1 MQGPVPESFRSAR
14 NPTVTSVLT
23 DLPSKDS
30 QVQRLVFQPP
40 HAGVAPWGTVACEV
54 AMTPPCRLV
63 QADSLSDAA
72 RADAAEAPV
81 LELLT
86 AANDGMTESDA
97 LDALRKWV
105 DAGQSTG
112 DARPQTLAVHGVQ
125 IVWAH
130 LLPNA
135 GGTRSA
141 RIGVAAPAER
151 LPRVVPA
158 ILEFACLE
166 EAVQTL
172 EQTLAQAWPEL
183 EEDGPLAFDFDH
195 RSERRRSVLAR
206 RFQQVLGIRAKWA
219 QLQPPLHRPL
229 VYPPTL
235 ASQVGERL
243 RERVRLAERWESLG
257 GQIEVFQNVYE
268 LCAQRAQD
276 WRLAWKGH
284 TLEVLIILLLLLQTV
299 LLVFELFA
307 SRET

>member
-1 MQGPVPESFRSAR
+1 
-14 NPTVTSVLT
+14 VLT
-23 DLPSKDS
+23 DLPWKHS
-30 QVQRLVFQPP
+30 QVQRLVFQP
-40 HAGVAPWGTVACEV
+40 AQSGIAAWGTVACEL
-54 AMTPPCRLV
+54 AMTPPCRLL
-63 QADSLSDAA
+63 QADTLSDAA
-72 RADAAEAPV
+72 RAGAVQAPV

-86 AANDGMTESDA
+86 ATNDGMTESDA
-97 LDALRKWV
+97 LDALRTWIAA
-105 DAGQSTG
+105 DGRAGCAG
-112 DARPQTLAVHGVQ
+112 PQTLAVHGVQ
-125 IVWAH
+125 VAWA
-130 LLPNA
+130 PGVTSA
-135 GGTRSA
+135 GGTRPA
-141 RIGVAAPAER
+141 RIGVAALAER

-158 ILEFACLE
+158 ILEFACLQ

-172 EQTLAQAWPEL
+172 EQTLAQAWPQL

-195 RSERRRSVLAR
+195 RSERRRSTLAG
-206 RFQQVLGIRAKWA
+206 RFQQVLGIRAQWA

-243 RERVRLAERWESLG
+243 RERARLAERWEALG

-307 SRET
+307 SREV

>member
-1 MQGPVPESFRSAR
+1 M
-14 NPTVTSVLT
+14 TSVLT
-23 DLPSKDS
+23 DRPWK
-30 QVQRLVFQPP
+30 QFQIQQLVFQPAQ
-40 HAGVAPWGTVACEV
+40 AGTSPWGTVACEI

-63 QADSLSDAA
+63 QADSLSDSV
-72 RADAAEAPV
+72 RAIAAEAPV
-81 LELLT
+81 LEVLT
-86 AANDGMTESDA
+86 AANDGMTEIDA
-97 LDALRKWV
+97 LDALRHWV
-105 DAGQSTG
+105 DREPESGKPG
-112 DARPQTLAVHGVQ
+112 PQTLAVHGVQ
-125 IVWAH
+125 VVWH
-130 LLPNA
+130 P
-135 GGTRSA
+135 GGPSGGSVRPA
-141 RIGVAAPAER
+141 RIGVAALAER

-166 EAVQTL
+166 GALQTL
-172 EQTLAQAWPEL
+172 EQTLALAWPQL

-206 RFQQVLGIRAKWA
+206 RFQQVLSLRANWA

-243 RERVRLAERWESLG
+243 RERARLAERWESVG

-284 TLEVLIILLLLLQTV
+284 TLEVVIILLLLLQTM
-299 LLVFELFA
+299 LLMFELFA
-307 SRET
+307 GSET